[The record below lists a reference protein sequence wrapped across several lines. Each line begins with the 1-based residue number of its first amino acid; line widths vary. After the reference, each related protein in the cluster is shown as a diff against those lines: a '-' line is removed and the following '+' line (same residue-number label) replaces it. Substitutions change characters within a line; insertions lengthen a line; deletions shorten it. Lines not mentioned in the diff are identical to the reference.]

1 MFIYNRYYLIR
12 YLVANCNII
21 DTLLIVNFKGFCM
34 TAPVN
39 SSPTIKNVINELG
52 YGRNNL
58 RKVEVVS
65 AFQSNRPLDL
75 EKAKDMR
82 RFSEIESL
90 NFFKNIPIKDLELL
104 KKIDGRILRIEIQ
117 HRIIDEMRA
126 NPNNPLSA
134 KLIKKANQSIKG
146 YFKDLAELFKK
157 V

>member
-1 MFIYNRYYLIR
+1 
-12 YLVANCNII
+12 
-21 DTLLIVNFKGFCM
+21 M